1 MKKQR
6 HFSYNMILLFI
17 LTVLLIAVYT
27 YTLQKSYANNTLE
40 AAIERDTECSDAIHR
55 LVSNKFTREDYS
67 QINTIED
74 MQTERYKELQTE
86 LNELRTLNS
95 TRYLYTAKRNDEGK
109 LIYLIDGLDLGAE
122 DFAYPGTY
130 IEDEMI
136 PYIDAALSG
145 ETIYSQEIM
154 DTTWGHIFTAC
165 YPVWASDGSNDI
177 IGALCIEIDME
188 SSYKFLEAS
197 NHRTMSIAS
206 AAVVLM
212 ILLSIGI
219 YYVFKS
225 QKQKEVEQQ
234 KLLEETAIAAEAAN
248 KAKSSFLFNMSHDI
262 RTPMNAIIGYAELAD
277 KYLDSPDKLEHY
289 LQNIQTCGQKMLS
302 IIDNVLELS
311 RIENGNVT
319 LDESVVETGSILEEC
334 LVMMKTEA
342 ENKHQTMTISKE
354 ILHPYV
360 YLDVSRISEIILNL
374 VSNAIKYT
382 GEGGKIECSIRQT
395 PLKREGFCTWIFSVR
410 DNGIG
415 MSEEFQSHIY
425 EDFARE
431 HSSTASGISGTGL
444 GMGIVKKLVDLMEG
458 SIEIQSKLGVGS
470 TFTVKI
476 PCRIASK
483 EDAQPKRANIHLDSK
498 KVQGKRLLLAEDNDI
513 NAEIA
518 IELLK
523 EEGIEVDRA
532 ENGVKCMEML
542 ERADAHYYA
551 AILMDI
557 QMPVLDGYRTTEK
570 IRKLDDPDRA
580 TIPIIAMT
588 ANAFAE
594 DRAKAL
600 SVGMNDHVA
609 KPIDMN
615 QLLPT
620 LQKYM

>member
-1 MKKQR
+1 MARYYEYGGGRIKKQR
-6 HFSYNMILLFI
+6 HFSYNMVLLF
-17 LTVLLIAVYT
+17 LMTVLLIVVYT

-40 AAIERDTECSDAIHR
+40 AAIERDTECSDAIHK

-136 PYIDAALSG
+136 PYIEAALSG

-188 SSYKFLEAS
+188 SSYKFLEVS

-277 KYLDSPDKLEHY
+277 KHLNSPDKLEHY
-289 LQNIQTCGQKMLS
+289 LQNIQICGQKMLS

-311 RIENGNVT
+311 RLENGNVT
-319 LDESVVETGSILEEC
+319 LEESAVETGSILEEC
-334 LVMMKTEA
+334 LLMIRTEVD
-342 ENKHQTMTISKE
+342 NKHQTMTISKD
-354 ILHPYV
+354 ILYPYV

-382 GEGGKIECSIRQT
+382 GEGGRIECSIR
-395 PLKREGFCTWIFSVR
+395 RHR
-410 DNGIG
+410 
-415 MSEEFQSHIY
+415 
-425 EDFARE
+425 
-431 HSSTASGISGTGL
+431 
-444 GMGIVKKLVDLMEG
+444 
-458 SIEIQSKLGVGS
+458 
-470 TFTVKI
+470 
-476 PCRIASK
+476 
-483 EDAQPKRANIHLDSK
+483 
-498 KVQGKRLLLAEDNDI
+498 
-513 NAEIA
+513 
-518 IELLK
+518 
-523 EEGIEVDRA
+523 
-532 ENGVKCMEML
+532 
-542 ERADAHYYA
+542 
-551 AILMDI
+551 
-557 QMPVLDGYRTTEK
+557 
-570 IRKLDDPDRA
+570 
-580 TIPIIAMT
+580 
-588 ANAFAE
+588 
-594 DRAKAL
+594 
-600 SVGMNDHVA
+600 
-609 KPIDMN
+609 
-615 QLLPT
+615 
-620 LQKYM
+620 

>member
-6 HFSYNMILLFI
+6 HFSYNMVLLFL
-17 LTVLLIAVYT
+17 LTVLLIVVYT

-40 AAIERDTECSDAIHR
+40 AAIERDTECSDAIHK

-67 QINTIED
+67 QINTLED
-74 MQTERYKELQTE
+74 MQTERYKVLQTE

-95 TRYLYTAKRNDEGK
+95 TRYLYTAKRNEEGK
-109 LIYLIDGLDLGAE
+109 LIYLIDGLDLDAE

-130 IEDEMI
+130 IEEEMI

-145 ETIYSQEIM
+145 ETIYSQEIV

-177 IGALCIEIDME
+177 IGVLCIEMDME

-197 NHRTMSIAS
+197 NLRTMGIASIAG
-206 AAVVLM
+206 ALT

-219 YYVFKS
+219 YCVFRS
-225 QKQKEVEQQ
+225 QKQKEAEQQ
-234 KLLEETAIAAEAAN
+234 KLLEETAVAAEAAN

-319 LDESVVETGSILEEC
+319 LEESVVETGSILDEC
-334 LVMMKTEA
+334 LLMMRTEA
-342 ENKHQTMTISKE
+342 ENKHQMLTTSRE
-354 ILHPYV
+354 ILYPYV
-360 YLDVSRISEIILNL
+360 YLDVPRISEIILNL

-382 GEGGKIECSIRQT
+382 GEGGKIECMIRQI
-395 PLKREGFCTWIFSVR
+395 PLKRDGFCTWIFSVR

-415 MSEEFQSHIY
+415 MSEKFQSHIF

-476 PCRIASK
+476 PCRIACK

-498 KVQGKRLLLAEDNDI
+498 KMAGKRLLLAEDNDI

-523 EEGIEVDRA
+523 EEGIAVDRA

-542 ERADAHYYA
+542 ERADAHYYV

-557 QMPVLDGYRTTEK
+557 QMPVLDGYHTTEK

-580 TIPIIAMT
+580 MIPIIAMT

-594 DRAKAL
+594 DRAKAFA
-600 SVGMNDHVA
+600 VGMNDHVA

-615 QLLPT
+615 QLLPI